1 MAKYQVQ
8 VHPRVASQ
16 LVQHAE
22 FIARVSKPA
31 AQRFRVGFSEIL
43 RRMQENPYQFPSCDD
58 PNLPSNFYRK
68 ALFGTWY
75 KVIFYIVNQ
84 QVFVDAVA
92 DCRSESQ
99 IL

>member
-58 PNLPSNFYRK
+58 PNLPS
-68 ALFGTWY
+68 
-75 KVIFYIVNQ
+75 IFYIENQ

>member
-22 FIARVSKPA
+22 FITRVSKPA

-43 RRMQENPYQFPSCDD
+43 RRMQENP
-58 PNLPSNFYRK
+58 NLPSNFYRK

-75 KVIFYIVNQ
+75 KVIFYIENQ

>member
-16 LVQHAE
+16 LVQH
-22 FIARVSKPA
+22 A

-75 KVIFYIVNQ
+75 KVIFYIENQ

>member
-43 RRMQENPYQFPSCDD
+43 RRMQKTRINFPLVMIQTC
-58 PNLPSNFYRK
+58 LPIFIEK
-68 ALFGTWY
+68 LCLEHGT
-75 KVIFYIVNQ
+75 K
-84 QVFVDAVA
+84 
-92 DCRSESQ
+92 
-99 IL
+99 

>member
-31 AQRFRVGFSEIL
+31 AQRSEWAFL
-43 RRMQENPYQFPSCDD
+43 RFFAACRKTRINFPLVMIQTC
-58 PNLPSNFYRK
+58 LPIFIEK
-68 ALFGTWY
+68 LCLEHGT
-75 KVIFYIVNQ
+75 K
-84 QVFVDAVA
+84 
-92 DCRSESQ
+92 
-99 IL
+99 

>member
-31 AQRFRVGFSEIL
+31 AQRFRVGFSDFSG
-43 RRMQENPYQFPSCDD
+43 YTD
-58 PNLPSNFYRK
+58 
-68 ALFGTWY
+68 
-75 KVIFYIVNQ
+75 
-84 QVFVDAVA
+84 
-92 DCRSESQ
+92 
-99 IL
+99 